1 VEDRR
6 LIMKKEKPESQTSA
20 AKWRKVTESLLMLS
34 SQVTSAKKKNEKE
47 QYKAARAASQSAR

>member
-1 VEDRR
+1 
-6 LIMKKEKPESQTSA
+6 MKKEKPEGQMSA

-47 QYKAARAASQSAR
+47 QHKAAHAASQSAR